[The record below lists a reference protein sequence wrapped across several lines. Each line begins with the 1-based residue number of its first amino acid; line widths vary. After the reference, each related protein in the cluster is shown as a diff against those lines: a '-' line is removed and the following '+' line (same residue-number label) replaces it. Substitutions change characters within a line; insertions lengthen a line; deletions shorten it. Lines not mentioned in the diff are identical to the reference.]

1 MPRLLPFL
9 DKEPNHQTIMEPTNA
24 DFQMMLAQIRRDHG
38 LLSDR
43 EMAKLEVQVTGQA
56 RQSRRIFNPFTGE
69 LRKVSY

>member
-9 DKEPNHQTIMEPTNA
+9 DKEPNPQAILEPSSA

-43 EMAKLEVQVTGQA
+43 EMARIEIQVTGQA
-56 RQSRRIFNPFTGE
+56 RKSRRIFNPFTAE
-69 LRKVSY
+69 MRKVTY

>member
-9 DKEPNHQTIMEPTNA
+9 DKEPNPTALAEPTSA

-43 EMAKLEVQVTGQA
+43 EMARLELQGTGQA

-69 LRKVSY
+69 MRKVSY